1 MIDTKGFFEV
11 YYSLVCCDQAFVLW
25 PPALISDHWR
35 FPVLEC
41 IVTKFGGSS
50 LSNDEQFRKV
60 RSILELEPTRRY
72 LVPSA
77 PGKRFSEDDKVT
89 DLLYRCFALASEG
102 KSIAEPFARIRD
114 RYLSIAQGLHLKVD
128 IAARLDE
135 VEQGISAGKGKDWCA
150 SRGEYL
156 CGILMADYLG
166 WRFVDAADGS
176 VFHDD
181 GTLNDDLTQQRLSAL
196 LKDGA
201 SAVVPGFYGA
211 KENGEVCTFSRG
223 GSDITGA
230 LVARAVNADVYENW
244 TDVSGFLMAD
254 PRIIDGPAE
263 ISSITYKELRE
274 LSHMGASVL
283 HEDAMFPVHKAGIP
297 TNIRNTNKPYHP
309 GTMISKNAP
318 NEISVPTIT
327 GIAGHKGYSVIS
339 IEKSMM
345 NSEVGFGRKVLQVLE
360 NYGVSF
366 EHMPTGIDS
375 MCVVVNSSSLEPH
388 RTDILRE
395 IENLVNGSGNV
406 SVSDNMSIIA
416 TVGRGMVHN
425 CGTAARLFGAMSRA
439 RINVR
444 MIDQGSSE
452 LSIIVGVNDS
462 DFEATIHAIYHEFV
476 G

>member
-1 MIDTKGFFEV
+1 M
-11 YYSLVCCDQAFVLW
+11 
-25 PPALISDHWR
+25 
-35 FPVLEC
+35 LEC

-50 LSNDEQFRKV
+50 LANDEQFRKV

-77 PGKRFSEDDKVT
+77 PGKRFAEDDKVT
-89 DLLYRCFALASEG
+89 DLLYLCYSLASEG
-102 KSIAEPFARIRD
+102 KPFADIFARIRD
-114 RYLSIAQGLHLKVD
+114 RYLAIAQGLHLKVD
-128 IAARLDE
+128 IGAELDT
-135 VEQGISAGKGKDWCA
+135 VEKGIGECKGRDWCA

-156 CGILMADYLG
+156 CGVLMADYLG
-166 WRFVDAADGS
+166 WRFVDAADGI
-176 VFHDD
+176 VFNEDH
-181 GTLNDDLTQQRLSAL
+181 TLNDEKTQDKLSAL
-196 LKDGA
+196 LRDGRP
-201 SAVVPGFYGA
+201 SVVPGFYGA
-211 KENGEVCTFSRG
+211 MENGEVCTFSRG

-230 LVARAVNADVYENW
+230 LVARAVSADVYENW

-283 HEDAMFPVHKAGIP
+283 HEDAMFPVHRAGIP

-309 GTMISKNAP
+309 GTMISKTAP
-318 NEISVPTIT
+318 NEVSVPTIT
-327 GIAGHKGYSVIS
+327 GIAGRKGYSVIS
-339 IEKSMM
+339 VEKSMM

-360 NYGVSF
+360 NRGVSF

-375 MCVVVNSSSLEPH
+375 MCVVVASNALEPH
-388 RTDILRE
+388 RAEILRE
-395 IENLVNGSGNV
+395 IEALVANSGSVTVNDNL
-406 SVSDNMSIIA
+406 SIIA

-425 CGTAARLFGAMSRA
+425 CGTAARLFSAMSRA

-462 DFEATIHAIYHEFV
+462 DFESTIHAIYHEFV

>member
-1 MIDTKGFFEV
+1 M
-11 YYSLVCCDQAFVLW
+11 
-25 PPALISDHWR
+25 
-35 FPVLEC
+35 LEC

-50 LSNDEQFRKV
+50 LANDEQFRKV
-60 RSILELEPTRRY
+60 RSILELEPTRQY

-77 PGKRFSEDDKVT
+77 PGKRFPTDEKVT
-89 DLLYRCFALASEG
+89 DLLYLCYELVSKG
-102 KSIAEPFARIRD
+102 KSFEEQFVKIRE
-114 RYLSIAQGLHLKVD
+114 RYLSIAQHLHLKVD
-128 IAARLDE
+128 IESALDE
-135 VEQGISAGKGKDWCA
+135 VAQGIVGEKSRDWCA

-156 CGILMADYLG
+156 CGLLIADYLG
-166 WRFVDAADGS
+166 WRFVDAAKGIR
-176 VFHDD
+176 FRQD
-181 GTLNDDLTQQRLSAL
+181 GTLDDDKTQELLSEL
-196 LKDGA
+196 LKDREP
-201 SAVVPGFYGA
+201 SVVPGFYGA
-211 KENGEVCTFSRG
+211 REDGEVVTFSRG

-230 LVARAVNADVYENW
+230 LVARAVGADVYENW

-283 HEDAMFPVHKAGIP
+283 HEDAMFPVHRAGIP

-309 GTMISKNAP
+309 GTLISKNAP

-327 GIAGHKGYSVIS
+327 GIAGHRGYSVIN

-345 NSEVGFGRKVLQVLE
+345 NSEVGFGRKVLSVLE
-360 NYGVSF
+360 EHGISF

-375 MCVVVNSSSLEPH
+375 MCVVVKSELLAPYREEILAQLEKMVENSGTVSIA
-388 RTDILRE
+388 D
-395 IENLVNGSGNV
+395 NL
-406 SVSDNMSIIA
+406 SIIA

-425 CGTAARLFGAMSRA
+425 CGTAARLFSAMSRA

-452 LSIIVGVNDS
+452 LSIIVGVNDN
-462 DFEATIHAIYHEFV
+462 DFEATVHAIYHEFV

>member
-1 MIDTKGFFEV
+1 M
-11 YYSLVCCDQAFVLW
+11 
-25 PPALISDHWR
+25 
-35 FPVLEC
+35 LEC

-50 LSNDEQFRKV
+50 LASDEQFRKV

-77 PGKRFSEDDKVT
+77 PGKRFDGDEKVT
-89 DLLYRCFALASEG
+89 DLLYLCHTLASEG
-102 KSIAEPFARIRD
+102 KPITDPFAKIRD
-114 RYLSIAQGLHLKVD
+114 RYLSIARGLHLK
-128 IAARLDE
+128 AAIEEELDQ
-135 VEQGISAGKGKDWCA
+135 VEEGIQSGKGRDWCA

-156 CGILMADYLG
+156 CGLLIADYLG
-166 WRFVDAADGS
+166 WRFVDAADGI

-181 GTLNDDLTQQRLSAL
+181 GRLDDARTQEKLATLLA
-196 LKDGA
+196 DGV
-201 SAVVPGFYGA
+201 SSVVPGFYGA

-230 LVARAVNADVYENW
+230 LVSRAVGADVYENW

-254 PRIIDGPAE
+254 PRIINGPAE

-283 HEDAMFPVHKAGIP
+283 HEDAMFPVHRAGIP

-309 GTMISKNAP
+309 GTMISLNAP
-318 NEISVPTIT
+318 QEISVPTIT
-327 GIAGHKGYSVIS
+327 GIAGHKGYTVIN
-339 IEKSMM
+339 IEKNMM
-345 NSEVGFGRKVLQVLE
+345 NSEVGFGRKVLQILE
-360 NYGVSF
+360 DYGISF

-375 MCVVVNSSSLEPH
+375 MCVVTKSDMLQPHLEDVVK
-388 RTDILRE
+388 R
-395 IENLVNGSGNV
+395 IEALVDGQGSV
-406 SVSDNMSIIA
+406 TVMDQLAIIA

-425 CGTAARLFGAMSRA
+425 CGTAARLFSAMSRS

-452 LSIIVGVNDS
+452 LSIIVGVNES

>member
-1 MIDTKGFFEV
+1 MD
-11 YYSLVCCDQAFVLW
+11 
-25 PPALISDHWR
+25 WR
-35 FPVLEC
+35 KSQVLEC

-50 LSNDEQFRKV
+50 LANDEQFRKV

-72 LVPSA
+72 LIPSA
-77 PGKRFSEDDKVT
+77 PGKRYPTDEKVT
-89 DLLYRCFALASEG
+89 DLLYSCHALAAAGNAFEDQFV
-102 KSIAEPFARIRD
+102 KIRE
-114 RYLSIAQGLHLKVD
+114 RYLSIAQNLHLKVD
-128 IAARLDE
+128 IESALDQ
-135 VEQGISAGKGKDWCA
+135 VRQGIASGNSRDWCA

-156 CGILMADYLG
+156 CGLLMADYLG
-166 WRFVDAADGS
+166 WRFVDAADGI
-176 VFHDD
+176 VFREDGILDD
-181 GTLNDDLTQQRLSAL
+181 EETQTRLSAL
-196 LKDGA
+196 LADGKP
-201 SAVVPGFYGA
+201 SVVPGFYGA
-211 KENGEVCTFSRG
+211 TKSGEVRTFSRG

-230 LVARAVNADVYENW
+230 LVSRAVNADVYENW

-283 HEDAMFPVHKAGIP
+283 HEDAMFPVHRAGIP

-309 GTMISKNAP
+309 GTLISKNAP

-339 IEKSMM
+339 IEKNMM

-360 NYGVSF
+360 DAGISF

-375 MCVVVNSSSLEPH
+375 MCVVVASEKLAPH
-388 RTDILRE
+388 REEVLQKLE
-395 IENLVNGSGNV
+395 ALVDDSGSV
-406 SVSDNMSIIA
+406 SVNDNMSIIA

-425 CGTAARLFGAMSRA
+425 CGTAARLFSAMSRS

>member
-1 MIDTKGFFEV
+1 MLD
-11 YYSLVCCDQAFVLW
+11 
-25 PPALISDHWR
+25 
-35 FPVLEC
+35 C

-60 RSILELEPTRRY
+60 RSILELVPARQY

-77 PGKRFSEDDKVT
+77 PGKRFASDEKVT
-89 DLLYRCFALASEG
+89 DLLYRCHGLAADGRDFSGEFA
-102 KSIAEPFARIRD
+102 KIRE
-114 RYLSIAQGLHLKVD
+114 RYLSIASGLHLHLDV
-128 IAARLDE
+128 AAALDE
-135 VEQGISAGKGKDWCA
+135 VEKGIAAGNSADWCA

-156 CGILMADYLG
+156 CGLLMADYLG
-166 WRFVDAADGS
+166 WRFLDAADGI
-176 VFHDD
+176 VFDAEGHLMDAE
-181 GTLNDDLTQQRLSAL
+181 TQGKLSAAL
-196 LKDGA
+196 ADRKPT
-201 SAVVPGFYGA
+201 VVPGFYGA
-211 KENGEVCTFSRG
+211 DINGEIRTFSRG

-230 LVARAVNADVYENW
+230 LVARAVSADVYENW
-244 TDVSGFLMAD
+244 TDVYGFLMAD

-283 HEDAMFPVHKAGIP
+283 HEDAMFPVHQAGIP

-309 GTMISKNAP
+309 GTMICEDAP
-318 NEISVPTIT
+318 NEIYVPTIT

-339 IEKSMM
+339 LEKNMM

-360 NYGVSF
+360 DRGIPF
-366 EHMPTGIDS
+366 EHMPTGIDT
-375 MCVVVNSSSLEPH
+375 MCVVVASEALNPWLNEVVAELN
-388 RTDILRE
+388 R
-395 IENLVNGSGNV
+395 LVEGCGTV
-406 SVSDNMSIIA
+406 AVSDQLAIIA

-425 CGTAARLFGAMSRA
+425 CGTAARLFSAMSRA

-452 LSIIVGVNDS
+452 LSIIVGVNES
-462 DFEATIHAIYHEFV
+462 DFEATIRAIYHEFV

>member
-1 MIDTKGFFEV
+1 M
-11 YYSLVCCDQAFVLW
+11 
-25 PPALISDHWR
+25 
-35 FPVLEC
+35 LEC

-50 LSNDEQFRKV
+50 LANDEQFRKV

-77 PGKRFSEDDKVT
+77 PGKRFVEDDKVT
-89 DLLYRCFALASEG
+89 DLLYLCHSLAADG
-102 KSIAEPFARIRD
+102 KPFRDSFARIRD

-128 IAARLDE
+128 IASKLDE
-135 VEQGISAGKGKDWCA
+135 VEQGIAEGKGRDWCA

-166 WRFVDAADGS
+166 WRFVDAAEGI
-176 VFHDD
+176 VFHED
-181 GTLNDDLTQQRLSAL
+181 GTLNDELTQERLSAL
-196 LKDGA
+196 LRDGQ

-211 KENGEVCTFSRG
+211 KESGEVCTFSRG

-283 HEDAMFPVHKAGIP
+283 HEDAMFPVHRAGIP

-327 GIAGHKGYSVIS
+327 GIAGHKGYSVVS
-339 IEKSMM
+339 IEKNMM
-345 NSEVGFGRKVLQVLE
+345 NSEVGFGRKVLQVFE
-360 NYGVSF
+360 EYGVSF
-366 EHMPTGIDS
+366 EHMPTGIDT
-375 MCVVVNSSSLEPH
+375 MCVVVASYAFEPH
-388 RTDILRE
+388 RADILQK
-395 IENLVNGSGNV
+395 IEALVEDSGSV
-406 SVSDNMSIIA
+406 SVNDNMSIIA

-425 CGTAARLFGAMSRA
+425 CGTAARLFSAMSRA

>member
-1 MIDTKGFFEV
+1 M
-11 YYSLVCCDQAFVLW
+11 
-25 PPALISDHWR
+25 
-35 FPVLEC
+35 LEC

-50 LSNDEQFRKV
+50 LANDEQFRKV

-77 PGKRFSEDDKVT
+77 PGKRFGEDDKVT
-89 DLLYRCFALASEG
+89 DLLYRCYNLASEG
-102 KSIAEPFARIRD
+102 KPFAEPFAKIRE
-114 RYLSIAQGLHLKVD
+114 RYLSIARGLHLKVD
-128 IAARLDE
+128 ISAKLDE
-135 VEQGISAGKGKDWCA
+135 VEQGIADGRGRDWCA

-156 CGILMADYLG
+156 CGLLMADYLG
-166 WRFVDAADGS
+166 WRFVDAADGI
-176 VFHDD
+176 VFRDD
-181 GTLNDDLTQQRLSAL
+181 GSLNDEKTQDKLSAL
-196 LKDGA
+196 LKGGE

-211 KENGEVCTFSRG
+211 KENGDVCTFSRG

-283 HEDAMFPVHKAGIP
+283 HEDAMFPVRMAGIP

-339 IEKSMM
+339 VE
-345 NSEVGFGRKVLQVLE
+345 
-360 NYGVSF
+360 
-366 EHMPTGIDS
+366 
-375 MCVVVNSSSLEPH
+375 
-388 RTDILRE
+388 
-395 IENLVNGSGNV
+395 
-406 SVSDNMSIIA
+406 
-416 TVGRGMVHN
+416 
-425 CGTAARLFGAMSRA
+425 
-439 RINVR
+439 
-444 MIDQGSSE
+444 
-452 LSIIVGVNDS
+452 
-462 DFEATIHAIYHEFV
+462 
-476 G
+476 

>member
-1 MIDTKGFFEV
+1 M
-11 YYSLVCCDQAFVLW
+11 
-25 PPALISDHWR
+25 
-35 FPVLEC
+35 LER

-50 LSNDEQFRKV
+50 LANDEQFRKV
-60 RSILELEPTRRY
+60 RSILELVPARLY
-72 LVPSA
+72 MVPSA
-77 PGKRFSEDDKVT
+77 PGKRWPTDEKVT
-89 DLLYRCFALASEG
+89 DLLYLCSDLASAG
-102 KSIAEPFARIRD
+102 KPFGDQFVKIRE
-114 RYLSIAQGLHLKVD
+114 RYLSIAQQLHLKVD
-128 IAARLDE
+128 IAAALDE
-135 VEQGISAGKGKDWCA
+135 VERGISEGKSRDWCA

-156 CGILMADYLG
+156 CGLLIADYLG
-166 WRFVDAADGS
+166 WRFVDAADGIR
-176 VFHDD
+176 FRDD
-181 GTLNDDLTQQRLSAL
+181 GTLDDEKTQELLSEL
-196 LKDGA
+196 LKDGQP
-201 SAVVPGFYGA
+201 SVVPGFYGA
-211 KENGEVCTFSRG
+211 RADGSVVTFSRG

-254 PRIIDGPAE
+254 PRIIENPAE

-283 HEDAMFPVHKAGIP
+283 HEDAMFPVHRAGIP

-309 GTMISKNAP
+309 GTLISKNAP
-318 NEISVPTIT
+318 NEASVPTIT
-327 GIAGHKGYSVIS
+327 GIAGHKGYSVIYV
-339 IEKSMM
+339 EKNMM
-345 NSEVGFGRKVLQVLE
+345 NSEVGFGRKVLSVLE
-360 NYGVSF
+360 EYGISF

-375 MCVVVNSSSLEPH
+375 MCVVVNSDALNPH
-388 RTDILRE
+388 REEVISRLE
-395 IENLVNGSGNV
+395 ALVDGSGSV
-406 SVSDNMSIIA
+406 SVNDNMSIIA

-425 CGTAARLFGAMSRA
+425 CGTAARLFSAMSRA

>member
-1 MIDTKGFFEV
+1 M
-11 YYSLVCCDQAFVLW
+11 
-25 PPALISDHWR
+25 
-35 FPVLEC
+35 LEC

-50 LSNDEQFRKV
+50 LANDEQFRKV
-60 RSILELEPTRRY
+60 RSILELEPARRY

-77 PGKRFSEDDKVT
+77 PGKRFDGDEKVT
-89 DLLYRCFALASEG
+89 DLLYRCHDLASQG
-102 KSIAEPFARIRD
+102 KPFGGEFDKIRERYVDIAR
-114 RYLSIAQGLHLKVD
+114 GLHLRTPVTEK
-128 IAARLDE
+128 LDE
-135 VEQGISAGKGKDWCA
+135 IEQGIASGKSRPWCA

-156 CGILMADYLG
+156 CGLLMADYLG
-166 WRFVDAADGS
+166 WKFVDPADGV
-176 VFHDD
+176 VFRENGLMDD
-181 GTLNDDLTQQRLSAL
+181 RKTQEKLSAL
-196 LKDGA
+196 LADGQ

-211 KENGEVCTFSRG
+211 YENGEICTFSRG

-230 LVARAVNADVYENW
+230 LVSRAVNADVYENW

-254 PRIIDGPAE
+254 PRIIDNPAD

-283 HEDAMFPVHKAGIP
+283 HEDAMFPVHQAGIP

-309 GTMISKNAP
+309 GTMIMKNAP
-318 NEISVPTIT
+318 QEISVPTIT

-339 IEKSMM
+339 VEKSMM

-360 NYGVSF
+360 DAGIPF

-375 MCVVVNSSSLEPH
+375 LCVVASSELVAPRQE
-388 RTDILRE
+388 E
-395 IENLVNGSGNV
+395 IMQKIEALVDGQGTV
-406 SVSDNMSIIA
+406 SISDHMSIIA

-425 CGTAARLFGAMSRA
+425 CGTAARLFSAMSRA

-452 LSIIVGVNDS
+452 LSIIVGVHDN
-462 DFEATIHAIYHEFV
+462 DFEATIRAIYHEFV

>member
-1 MIDTKGFFEV
+1 M
-11 YYSLVCCDQAFVLW
+11 
-25 PPALISDHWR
+25 
-35 FPVLEC
+35 LEC

-50 LSNDEQFRKV
+50 LASDEQFKKV
-60 RSILELEPTRRY
+60 RSILELEPTRRF

-77 PGKRFSEDDKVT
+77 PGKRFKEDEKVT
-89 DLLYRCFALASEG
+89 DLLYLCHTLKNDG
-102 KSIAEPFARIRD
+102 KPFADEFAKIKE
-114 RYLSIAQGLHLKVD
+114 RYLSIARGLKLKVD
-128 IAARLDE
+128 IESALQE
-135 VEQGISAGKGKDWCA
+135 VEDGIAGGKNRSWCA

-156 CGILMADYLG
+156 CGLLMADYLG
-166 WRFVDAADGS
+166 WRFLDAADGI
-176 VFHDD
+176 VFDDD
-181 GTLNDDLTQQRLSAL
+181 GRLDDAATQEKLSAAL
-196 LKDGA
+196 ADGQ
-201 SAVVPGFYGA
+201 STVVPGFYGA
-211 KENGEVCTFSRG
+211 KRNGEVVTFSRG

-244 TDVSGFLMAD
+244 TDVSGFLLAD

-318 NEISVPTIT
+318 HEVTVPTIT

-339 IEKSMM
+339 IEKNMM
-345 NSEVGFGRKVLQVLE
+345 NSEVGFARRVLSVLE
-360 NYGVSF
+360 EEGVSF

-375 MCVVVNSSSLEPH
+375 MCLVVQSSMFEPH
-388 RTDILRE
+388 RARIIAA
-395 IENLVNGSGNV
+395 IEKLVEGSGSV
-406 SVSDNMSIIA
+406 SVSDNLSIIA

-425 CGTAARLFGAMSRA
+425 CGTAARLFSAMSRA

-462 DFEATIHAIYHEFV
+462 DFEQTIHAIYHEFV

>member
-1 MIDTKGFFEV
+1 M
-11 YYSLVCCDQAFVLW
+11 
-25 PPALISDHWR
+25 
-35 FPVLEC
+35 LEC

-50 LSNDEQFRKV
+50 LANDEQFRKV

-77 PGKRFSEDDKVT
+77 PGKRFSEDEKVT
-89 DLLYRCFALASEG
+89 DLLYLCHSLALEG
-102 KSIAEPFARIRD
+102 KSFRDEFIKIRD
-114 RYLSIAQGLHLKVD
+114 RYQSIAQGLHLKVD
-128 IAARLDE
+128 ITAHLDE
-135 VEQGISAGKGKDWCA
+135 VEQGIASGKGKDWCA

-156 CGILMADYLG
+156 CALLMADYLG
-166 WRFVDAADGS
+166 WNFVDAADGI

-181 GTLNDDLTQQRLSAL
+181 GTLNDEKTQEKLSAAL
-196 LKDGA
+196 SDGKP
-201 SAVVPGFYGA
+201 AVVPGFYGA
-211 KENGEVCTFSRG
+211 KESGEVCTFSRG

-254 PRIIDGPAE
+254 PRVIDSPAE

-283 HEDAMFPVHKAGIP
+283 HEDAMFPVHRAGIP

-339 IEKSMM
+339 VEKNMM
-345 NSEVGFGRKVLQVLE
+345 NSEVGFGRKVLQILE

-375 MCVVVNSSSLEPH
+375 MCVVVSSPALEPH
-388 RTDILRE
+388 RVEILRE
-395 IENLVNGSGNV
+395 IEALVENSGSV

-425 CGTAARLFGAMSRA
+425 CGTAARLFSAMSRA

-476 G
+476 E

>member
-1 MIDTKGFFEV
+1 M
-11 YYSLVCCDQAFVLW
+11 
-25 PPALISDHWR
+25 
-35 FPVLEC
+35 LEC

-50 LSNDEQFRKV
+50 LANDEQFRKV

-89 DLLYRCFALASEG
+89 DLLYLCHSLAAEG
-102 KSIAEPFARIRD
+102 KPFGDQFIKIRD

-135 VEQGISAGKGKDWCA
+135 VEQGITAGKGRDWCA

-156 CGILMADYLG
+156 CALLMADYLG
-166 WRFVDAADGS
+166 WRFVDAADGI

-181 GTLNDDLTQQRLSAL
+181 GTLNDEKTQEKLSAVL
-196 LKDGA
+196 SDGQP
-201 SAVVPGFYGA
+201 AVVPGFYGA

-254 PRIIDGPAE
+254 PRVIDSPAE
-263 ISSITYKELRE
+263 ISSIPYKELRE

-283 HEDAMFPVHKAGIP
+283 HEDAMFPVHRAGIP

-339 IEKSMM
+339 VEKNMM

-360 NYGVSF
+360 KYGVSF

-375 MCVVVNSSSLEPH
+375 MCVVVKSELLAPH
-388 RTDILRE
+388 RDEVISRME
-395 IENLVNGSGNV
+395 KLVEGSG
-406 SVSDNMSIIA
+406 SVAVNDNMSIIA

-425 CGTAARLFGAMSRA
+425 CGTAARLFSAMSRA

-462 DFEATIHAIYHEFV
+462 DFEATVRAIYHEFV

>member
-1 MIDTKGFFEV
+1 M
-11 YYSLVCCDQAFVLW
+11 
-25 PPALISDHWR
+25 
-35 FPVLEC
+35 LEC

-50 LSNDEQFRKV
+50 LANDEQFRKV
-60 RSILELEPTRRY
+60 RSILELEPTRQY

-77 PGKRFSEDDKVT
+77 PGKRYPTDEKVT
-89 DLLYRCFALASEG
+89 DLLYLCHELVSEG
-102 KSIAEPFARIRD
+102 KSFEEQFAKVRE
-114 RYLSIAQGLHLKVD
+114 RYLSIAQHLHLKVD
-128 IAARLDE
+128 IESSLAE
-135 VEQGISAGKGKDWCA
+135 VAQGIAGGKSRDWCA

-156 CGILMADYLG
+156 CGLLIADYLG
-166 WRFVDAADGS
+166 WRFVDAAKGIR
-176 VFHDD
+176 FRED
-181 GTLNDDLTQQRLSAL
+181 GTLDDDKTQELLSEL
-196 LKDGA
+196 LRDREP
-201 SAVVPGFYGA
+201 AVVPGFYGA
-211 KENGEVCTFSRG
+211 REDGEVVTFSRG

-230 LVARAVNADVYENW
+230 LVARAVGADVYENW

-283 HEDAMFPVHKAGIP
+283 HEDAMFPVHRAGIP

-309 GTMISKNAP
+309 GTLISKNAP
-318 NEISVPTIT
+318 NEVSVPTIT
-327 GIAGHKGYSVIS
+327 GIAGHQGYSVINV
-339 IEKSMM
+339 EKSMM
-345 NSEVGFGRKVLQVLE
+345 NSEVGFGRKVLSVLE
-360 NYGVSF
+360 EYGISF

-375 MCVVVNSSSLEPH
+375 MCVVVKSELLVPH
-388 RTDILRE
+388 REEILSRLE
-395 IENLVNGSGNV
+395 KMVENSG
-406 SVSDNMSIIA
+406 SVSIADNLSIIA

-425 CGTAARLFGAMSRA
+425 CGTAARLFSAMSRA

-462 DFEATIHAIYHEFV
+462 DFEATVQAIYHEFV

>member
-1 MIDTKGFFEV
+1 MLD
-11 YYSLVCCDQAFVLW
+11 
-25 PPALISDHWR
+25 
-35 FPVLEC
+35 C

-50 LSNDEQFRKV
+50 LADDEQFRKV
-60 RSILELEPTRRY
+60 RSILDLVPARRF

-77 PGKRFSEDDKVT
+77 PGKRFPGDEKVT
-89 DLLYRCFALASEG
+89 DLLYLCHTLASQG
-102 KSIAEPFARIRD
+102 KSIAAEFEKIED
-114 RYLSIAQGLHLKVD
+114 RYLSIARNLHL
-128 IAARLDE
+128 RLPVAEYLAE
-135 VEQGISAGKGKDWCA
+135 VRKGIEEGGSRDWCA

-156 CGILMADYLG
+156 CGLLMADYLG
-166 WRFVDAADGS
+166 WRFVDAADGI
-176 VFHDD
+176 VFTKDGVLDD
-181 GTLNDDLTQQRLSAL
+181 AKTDEKLAAL
-196 LKDGA
+196 LADGV
-201 SAVVPGFYGA
+201 SSVIPGFYGA
-211 KENGEVCTFSRG
+211 TEEGEVRTFSRG

-230 LVARAVNADVYENW
+230 LVARAVQADVYENW

-254 PRIIDGPAE
+254 PRIVDSPAE

-283 HEDAMFPVHKAGIP
+283 HEDAMFPVHRAGIP

-318 NEISVPTIT
+318 QELSVPTIT
-327 GIAGHKGYSVIS
+327 GIAGHQGYSIIS
-339 IEKSMM
+339 VEKNMM

-360 NYGVSF
+360 DVGVSF

-375 MCVVVNSSSLEPH
+375 MCVVVASEALAPFQQEILEK
-388 RTDILRE
+388 IQV
-395 IENLVNGSGNV
+395 LVEDSG
-406 SVSDNMSIIA
+406 SVSISDHLSIIA

-425 CGTAARLFGAMSRA
+425 CGTAARLFSAMSRA

-452 LSIIVGVNDS
+452 LSIIVGVDDD
-462 DFEATIHAIYHEFV
+462 DFEATIKAIYHEFV

>member
-1 MIDTKGFFEV
+1 M
-11 YYSLVCCDQAFVLW
+11 
-25 PPALISDHWR
+25 
-35 FPVLEC
+35 LEC

-50 LSNDEQFRKV
+50 LANDEQFRKV

-72 LVPSA
+72 LIPSA
-77 PGKRFSEDDKVT
+77 PGKRYKEDDKVT
-89 DLLYRCFALASEG
+89 DLLYQCYDLAAEG
-102 KSIAEPFARIRD
+102 KSIAEPFSRIRD
-114 RYLSIAQGLHLKVD
+114 RYLSIARGLHLKVD
-128 IAARLDE
+128 IASKLDE
-135 VEQGISAGKGKDWCA
+135 VEQGISGGKCRDWVA

-166 WRFVDAADGS
+166 WRFVDPIDGI
-176 VFHDD
+176 FFRDN
-181 GTLNDDLTQQRLSAL
+181 GTLDDEKTQEKLSAL
-196 LKDGA
+196 LKDGEP
-201 SAVVPGFYGA
+201 SVVPGFYGSR
-211 KENGEVCTFSRG
+211 EDGEVCTFSRS

-254 PRIIDGPAE
+254 PRIIDNPAE

-339 IEKSMM
+339 VEKSMM

-395 IENLVNGSGNV
+395 IENLVNGSGSV

-425 CGTAARLFGAMSRA
+425 CGTAARLFSAMSRA

-462 DFEATIHAIYHEFV
+462 DFEAAIHAIYHEFV
-476 G
+476 E

>member
-1 MIDTKGFFEV
+1 M
-11 YYSLVCCDQAFVLW
+11 
-25 PPALISDHWR
+25 
-35 FPVLEC
+35 LEC

-50 LSNDEQFRKV
+50 LANDEQFKKV

-77 PGKRFSEDDKVT
+77 PGKRTPEDEKVT
-89 DLLYRCFALASEG
+89 DLLYLCHTLHSDGKPFANEFAKIRERYE
-102 KSIAEPFARIRD
+102 SIARN
-114 RYLSIAQGLHLKVD
+114 LGLKVD
-128 IAARLDE
+128 ISAKLDE
-135 VEQGISAGKGKDWCA
+135 VEEGIASGKGRAWCA

-156 CGILMADYLG
+156 CGLLMADYLG
-166 WRFVDAADGS
+166 WKFVDAAEGI
-176 VFHDD
+176 VFFDD
-181 GTLNDDLTQQRLSAL
+181 GRLDDEATQEKLSAL
-196 LKDGA
+196 LADGE

-211 KENGEVCTFSRG
+211 KKNGEVTTFSRG

-254 PRIIDGPAE
+254 PRIIKNPAE

-283 HEDAMFPVHKAGIP
+283 HEDAMFPVHRAGIP

-309 GTMISKNAP
+309 GTMISRNAP
-318 NEISVPTIT
+318 NEVTVPTIT
-327 GIAGHKGYSVIS
+327 GIAGHQGYSVILV
-339 IEKSMM
+339 EKNMM
-345 NSEVGFGRKVLQVLE
+345 NSEVGFGRKVLDVLE
-360 NYGVSF
+360 DCGIPF
-366 EHMPTGIDS
+366 EHMPTGIDA
-375 MCVVVNSSSLEPH
+375 MCVVVKSDILAPH
-388 RTDILRE
+388 REEVLERL
-395 IENLVNGSGNV
+395 NALVEGMGAI
-406 SVSDNMSIIA
+406 SVSDNLSIIA

-425 CGTAARLFGAMSRA
+425 CGTAARLFSAMSRA

-462 DFEATIHAIYHEFV
+462 DFEAAIHAIYHECV

>member
-1 MIDTKGFFEV
+1 M
-11 YYSLVCCDQAFVLW
+11 
-25 PPALISDHWR
+25 
-35 FPVLEC
+35 LEC

-50 LSNDEQFRKV
+50 LANDEQFRKV

-72 LVPSA
+72 LIPSA
-77 PGKRFSEDDKVT
+77 PGKRFREDDKVT
-89 DLLYRCFALASEG
+89 DLLYQCNTLASEG
-102 KSIAEPFARIRD
+102 KSYAEPFSRIRE
-114 RYLSIAQGLHLKVD
+114 RYLSIARGLHLKVD
-128 IAARLDE
+128 IAAKLDE
-135 VEQGISAGKGKDWCA
+135 VEQGIATGSRDWCA

-166 WRFVDAADGS
+166 WRFVDPIDGIF
-176 VFHDD
+176 FHDN
-181 GTLNDDLTQQRLSAL
+181 GTLDDEKTQEKLSAL
-196 LKDGA
+196 LKDGEP
-201 SAVVPGFYGA
+201 AVVPGFYGS
-211 KENGEVCTFSRG
+211 KDNGEVCTFSRS

-309 GTMISKNAP
+309 GTMITKNAP

-339 IEKSMM
+339 VEKSMM

-395 IENLVNGSGNV
+395 IENLVNGSGSV

-425 CGTAARLFGAMSRA
+425 CGTAARLFSAMSRA

-452 LSIIVGVNDS
+452 LSIIVGVNDN

>member
-1 MIDTKGFFEV
+1 MIDSTGLWR
-11 YYSLVCCDQAFVLW
+11 YDIGVCYEELEGKET
-25 PPALISDHWR
+25 
-35 FPVLEC
+35 VLEC

-50 LSNDEQFRKV
+50 LANDEQFRKV

-77 PGKRFSEDDKVT
+77 PGKRFKDDEKVT
-89 DLLYRCFALASEG
+89 DLLYRCHDLAAEEKPIGAEFA
-102 KSIAEPFARIRD
+102 KIRD
-114 RYLSIAQGLHLKVD
+114 RYLAIARGLHLN
-128 IAARLDE
+128 LDVE
-135 VEQGISAGKGKDWCA
+135 KELDQVEQGIAGGQNRDWCA

-156 CGILMADYLG
+156 CGLLMADYLG
-166 WRFVDAADGS
+166 WKFLDAAKGV
-176 VFHDD
+176 VFNED
-181 GTLNDDLTQQRLSAL
+181 GTLNDEKTQEKLSAL
-196 LKDGA
+196 LADGE

-211 KENGEVCTFSRG
+211 LENGQVMTFSRG

-230 LVARAVNADVYENW
+230 LVARAVKADVYENW

-254 PRIIDGPAE
+254 PRIVNAPAE

-283 HEDAMFPVHKAGIP
+283 HEDAMFPVRQAGIP

-309 GTMISKNAP
+309 GTMISRDAP
-318 NEISVPTIT
+318 QEIYVPTIT

-339 IEKSMM
+339 VEKSMM
-345 NSEVGFGRKVLQVLE
+345 NNEVGFGRKVLQVLE
-360 NYGVSF
+360 DKGISF

-375 MCVVVNSSSLEPH
+375 LCVVVPTSALAPYREEILE
-388 RTDILRE
+388 TITGLV
-395 IENLVNGSGNV
+395 ENRGTV
-406 SVSDNMSIIA
+406 SVSDNLSIIA

-425 CGTAARLFGAMSRA
+425 CGTAARLFSAMSRA

-452 LSIIVGVNDS
+452 LSIIVGVNDN
-462 DFEATIHAIYHEFV
+462 DFEATVNAIYHEFV